1 MIVTRLIGGLGNQI
15 FQYVIAKNLS
25 IELNRKLVIDISA
38 FNEYKLH
45 NYALSHFNIKS
56 ELIEKFHFDIK
67 QPNLKSIQ
75 ILKER
80 SLLYQHDLKIN
91 NSKDIIYLDGYWQS
105 ENYFKKNFNVI
116 ISDLRIKS
124 TLSDVDKAIINLIN
138 ITSIPVVSMHI
149 RRGDYV
155 ANSVTNEIHGTCS
168 IDYYKRAYNVI
179 KNKLTSEFLV
189 IIFSDDFEW
198 VKNNFD
204 FIDNSIFCDH
214 NDSNTNFADLYL
226 MSLCDHNIIAN
237 SSFSWWGA
245 YLNLNKNKSVI
256 APAIWFKDFDM
267 NLTSMNIIPENWI
280 RV

>member
-1 MIVTRLIGGLGNQI
+1 MIVAKLIGGLGNQM
-15 FQYVIAKNLS
+15 FQYAFARNLS
-25 IELNRKLVIDISA
+25 IELNRELLIDISA

-45 NYALSHFNIKS
+45 DFALLHFNINSK
-56 ELIEKFHFDIK
+56 LIEKFHYDITG
-67 QPNLKSIQ
+67 PNLKSIQ

-80 SLLYQHDLKIN
+80 SLLYQKDLKIN

-105 ENYFKKNFNVI
+105 ENYFKKNVNVI
-116 ISDLRIKS
+116 ISDLRIIS
-124 TLSDVDKAIINLIN
+124 SLSDLDKEIINLIN
-138 ITSIPVVSMHI
+138 KTTIPVVSMHI

-168 IDYYKRAYNVI
+168 IDYYKRAFNVM
-179 KNKLTSEFLV
+179 KNKLSSEFLV

-214 NDSNTNFADLYL
+214 NDSKTNFADLYL
-226 MSLCDHNIIAN
+226 MNLCNHNIIAN

-245 YLNLNKNKSVI
+245 YSNLSKNKIVI

-267 NLTSMNIIPENWI
+267 NLTSMNIVPENWI